1 MATIRWCPI
10 FPKWDSYQPLFPTFV
25 ENKEQPRALQ
35 MYRTWTIGADTVLQ
49 IPCTN
54 FVHCDVFCTCWYAH
68 ATLNK
73 TYKTTS
79 MVSNERFRIWSQD
92 RLGNTFWWEVLPA
105 VVRAWFPRAF
115 SVWNQRVT
123 ICQNEPRKSRRKL
136 SEVSHFRV
144 TVPSRV
150 CLQGKVQW
158 MPFRLK
164 IGDTSRIPQDT
175 SGYLQEMAISK
186 CKILRTRWMFL
197 ECCHAIHIMPDCV
210 VSVHEKAML
219 ETVPHLGDK
228 FWIWLPSGYVNIA
241 IENGHWN
248 VDFPIKNGDFP

>member
-175 SGYLQEMAISK
+175 SGYLRIPPRNGNFKVQNFKDALDVFGVPPCHPYHAWLRRLSSRKGDVGDCAASGRQVLDLITLWLCQHSYWKWPLK
-186 CKILRTRWMFL
+186 CGF
-197 ECCHAIHIMPDCV
+197 
-210 VSVHEKAML
+210 S
-219 ETVPHLGDK
+219 
-228 FWIWLPSGYVNIA
+228 Y
-241 IENGHWN
+241 
-248 VDFPIKNGDFP
+248 